1 MDLLKML
8 FTDPVGIASLIT
20 VGVATLII
28 LYFLYFFIKQ
38 SAKKKGDNS

>member
-8 FTDPVGIASLIT
+8 LTDPVGIAGLIT
-20 VGVATLII
+20 VGVSALII

-38 SAKKKGDNS
+38 SAKKKDDNS